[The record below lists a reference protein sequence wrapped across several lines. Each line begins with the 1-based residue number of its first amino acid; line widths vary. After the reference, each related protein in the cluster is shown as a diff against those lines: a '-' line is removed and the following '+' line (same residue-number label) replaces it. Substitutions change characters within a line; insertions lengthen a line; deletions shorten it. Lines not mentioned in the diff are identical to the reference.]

1 MSESEVVRFRS
12 EVRANKITRCE
23 KQVNW
28 KLLADSWS
36 VILLKNVTV
45 CFPHWQ
51 SITLGG
57 CRVYCE
63 KSVMLSVS

>member
-1 MSESEVVRFRS
+1 MSWSEVVRFRS
-12 EVRANKITRCE
+12 EFRANKITRCE

-36 VILLKNVTV
+36 VILMKNVTV
-45 CFPHWQ
+45 CFLYWQ

-63 KSVMLSVS
+63 KCVMLSVS